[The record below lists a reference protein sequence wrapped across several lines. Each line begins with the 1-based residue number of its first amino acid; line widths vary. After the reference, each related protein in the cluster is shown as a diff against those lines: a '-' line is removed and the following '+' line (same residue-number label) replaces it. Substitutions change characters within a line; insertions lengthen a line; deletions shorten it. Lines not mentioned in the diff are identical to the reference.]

1 MRKMVTVA
9 LIFGLIA
16 LEVPNAQSRV
26 QFGAVVSP
34 DTVRI
39 GDEIRVV
46 IRIRTP
52 RGASV
57 ETPLELTSYDR
68 VDTITSPRLEETSSE
83 DESFIEQRITYLLRA
98 WDVGSIVLPLRD
110 ATVSMDGE
118 TQVVPLS
125 DLSVFVASVLPEPGF
140 DSVIQPKPARPKID
154 TVGINWW
161 LVLLIL
167 AVLSALALIARW
179 LKKRKQEEDMD
190 ASSWAISELDA
201 ISALKLMDSGAYNEH
216 VVRIG
221 EVIRTYLLRSLPVL
235 NHSLTSEELTSRIS
249 HYFSEFRPLATIQL
263 FNNADTAK
271 FSRDGIGRD
280 TAEVMDQH
288 ARDVIRQIEE
298 LRAKEAAA
306 TVAGKPLHDGTD
318 KFHGAAV

>member
-1 MRKMVTVA
+1 MWKMLRVA
-9 LIFGLIA
+9 LLFGLIA
-16 LEVPNAQSRV
+16 LEVPGAQSRV

-52 RGASV
+52 SGASI
-57 ETPLELTSYDR
+57 ETPLELASYGR
-68 VDTITSPRLEETSSE
+68 VDTITAPWIEETSSE

-125 DLSVFVASVLPEPGF
+125 DLSVFVASVLPQPGV
-140 DSVIQPKPARPKID
+140 DSVVQPKPARPKID
-154 TVGINWW
+154 SWGINWW
-161 LVLLIL
+161 VVLLIL
-167 AVLSALALIARW
+167 AVIIVLALIARW
-179 LKKRKQEEDMD
+179 LLKRRQEGEMD
-190 ASSWAISELDA
+190 VAVWAIRELDS
-201 ISALKLMDSGAYNEH
+201 ISGLRLMDSGAYNEH
-216 VVRIG
+216 AIRIG
-221 EVIRTYLLRSLPVL
+221 TVIRTYLLRSLPVL
-235 NHSLTSEELTSRIS
+235 THSLTSQELTSRIS

-271 FSRDGIGRD
+271 FSRDGIERD
-280 TAEVMDQH
+280 TAAVMDQH

-298 LRAKEAAA
+298 LRAKEAEAIA
-306 TVAGKPLHDGTD
+306 AGKLLHDGTD
-318 KFHGAAV
+318 KSHGAV